1 MSILK
6 AINKIGS
13 MWVTESLPI
22 IKVKAKIKY
31 INNINNI
38 DTILTKFKILVT
50 GKFIGNYLVIYF
62 INNICPTLTTSATG
76 TEAPGTSYS
85 PFLKLELLLNTCSTL
100 TL

>member
-38 DTILTKFKILVT
+38 DTILAKFKILVT
-50 GKFIGNYLVIYF
+50 GKLICNYLVIYF
-62 INNICPTLTTSATG
+62 IT
-76 TEAPGTSYS
+76 
-85 PFLKLELLLNTCSTL
+85 NTCSTL
-100 TL
+100 TASAHFTM